1 MSTDEGTTTGG
12 TKNCIYIVNGE
23 LYIILLLMLPGSV
36 GSVHGS
42 FVASAGP
49 CNSGNSKDLLWW
61 RRQRQQAKPV
71 TEQNPDAAH
80 LQPSITRDRG

>member
-1 MSTDEGTTTGG
+1 MSTDDGTTIGG
-12 TKNCIYIVNGE
+12 TKNYIYIVNPE
-23 LYIILLLMLPGSV
+23 LYIILLLMLAGSV

-49 CNSGNSKDLLWW
+49 LHGNSKDLLLW

-71 TEQNPDAAH
+71 TEQNPDAAQ
-80 LQPSITRDRG
+80 LQRSITRDRG